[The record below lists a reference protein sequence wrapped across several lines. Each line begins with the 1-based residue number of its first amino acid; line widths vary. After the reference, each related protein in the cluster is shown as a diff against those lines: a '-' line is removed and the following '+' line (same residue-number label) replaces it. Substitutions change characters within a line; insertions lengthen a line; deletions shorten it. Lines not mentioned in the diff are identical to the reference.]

1 MTSNSYGQSSQHS
14 VTIFYSHQ
22 LDGLG
27 ETLYGCLAYLPA
39 CAVVFGVYDKVEGEH
54 MYPNYTRSERIAD
67 GGMHLIGVTGAVL
80 GAVLLLMWSAKTS
93 SPGEM
98 TAVVIYAVTLVATFS
113 ASAFYHMTPWEHI
126 RPVLRR
132 IDHAA
137 IYLKIAG
144 TYTPLVIMISSGL
157 GYIVLTVVWVL
168 AVIGMTLKLVFWS
181 TPGRF
186 GPVLYLIM
194 GWMSIVLVRSAWE
207 ELPIGLI
214 MAGGLLYTIGV
225 VFHVAEKLKFA
236 NAIWHGFVIAASAC
250 FFAAITLAVT
260 QQAAA

>member
-1 MTSNSYGQSSQHS
+1 
-14 VTIFYSHQ
+14 
-22 LDGLG
+22 
-27 ETLYGCLAYLPA
+27 
-39 CAVVFGVYDKVEGEH
+39 
-54 MYPNYTRSERIAD
+54 MYPVYTRSERIAD
-67 GGMHLIGVTGAVL
+67 GSMHLIGVTLALL
-80 GAVLLLMWSAKTS
+80 GAISLLIWCAQVASAW
-93 SPGEM
+93 EI
-98 TAVVIYAVTLVATFS
+98 TAVSVYAVTLVATFS

-144 TYTPLVIMISSGL
+144 TYTPLVIMIGSGL
-157 GYIVLTVVWVL
+157 GYVVLAVVWVL

-214 MAGGLLYTIGV
+214 VTGGLLYTVGV